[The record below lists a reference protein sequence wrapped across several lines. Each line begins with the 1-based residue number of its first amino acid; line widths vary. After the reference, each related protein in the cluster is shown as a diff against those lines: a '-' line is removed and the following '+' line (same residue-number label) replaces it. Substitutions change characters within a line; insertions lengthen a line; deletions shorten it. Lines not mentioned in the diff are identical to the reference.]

1 MTNWERLI
9 GALDPE
15 RQLPAVRE
23 LRNAVVAAGA
33 GSGKTRVLSVRYL
46 ALIKERGIP
55 PERILCLTFTNKAAA
70 EMKERIRGMLASC
83 AADDPDFARALGGF
97 SASRIGTLDSFCS
110 DIARNASS
118 AWGVAPDFSIDQTEA
133 NRATETYALDYLL
146 ARRDEPAAAAFI
158 AANGLEAAKE
168 ALAALAR
175 GRGGLIAADRSALDP
190 RRQAEALGQALRQA
204 HDGAAAILRAGLGLD
219 CGGAAGAEAWR
230 KAAEE
235 FETELGGGI
244 PEPPD
249 YRALI
254 NRYASLAALR
264 KPGGKSEAAVYYNGS
279 CDELRLYL
287 AAATAAAAAL
297 AEPLREAA
305 LDLIAGFL
313 DGAADR
319 RAAAGVVGFGDVA
332 SMARAALIR
341 DPTLRAWYK
350 SRFDAIMID
359 EFQDNNGLQKDIL
372 YLVAEELDAEA
383 DGVPGPERLRAGSL
397 FFVGDEKQSIYAFRG
412 ADVRVF
418 RGLADELA
426 RSPGGLGRHEL
437 AVNWRSEPGL
447 IAFFNETFSKV
458 MPDASDRGARDYQA
472 RFSPLGHGPATEGVG
487 AVARYHELE
496 AAAAD
501 GELGYLESL
510 AAAVTRLVASLVG
523 RELVSA
529 SAAGGVRE
537 ARPCRYEDIA
547 LLFRST
553 AAQNVVERHFRR
565 AKIPYRAESTAGLFV
580 ESPLGDLYAALKL
593 AAYPNDA
600 LAYAAVLRGP
610 FARLSER
617 GAFELLEAGV
627 PAFGREPPALSPD
640 DAARYAEAR
649 YTWAELRR
657 RADREPLASLIEW
670 LWWDRGLRW
679 DVLRRPENAA
689 YLEHYD
695 YAWGLAAEA
704 DARGRRLCVFL
715 AELEERMGRVEKLDA
730 SGIQREGGAE
740 GVALMTVHGSKG
752 LEFPVVIVPFA
763 DATGRNEPRGAV
775 ELSERFGYALRLID
789 EAGDPACPVAE
800 LERVLAKLAKR
811 GGDKPMDETIAES
824 QRLFYVA
831 CTRAVSRLH
840 IMGRAPSKG
849 DADGRSFRTQLLEAF
864 PWLGPPRAGLES
876 PARTEPDG
884 GLVELVPEPAATLA
898 ELRRAGSGG
907 ASPEARAA
915 AAAAAAAAAEAPSPR
930 TRRARI
936 SVSEAAALAV
946 APAPAEAS
954 ASAEPPAERP
964 PEPPTAETAPR
975 RERDWTEA
983 DFGTL
988 CHILVERALSYGALV
1003 ETAQPDELGLPD
1015 ALARKL
1021 GKLGATERA
1030 GLLAEARGLAAG
1042 FLNSGRGRRALA
1054 ARDRARAG
1062 DGVFEL
1068 ELPFTYRHDGID
1080 GPVYLAGA
1088 MDLVYGD
1095 GDSVTVIDFKT
1106 DVELRP
1112 ERHEFQLSLYRE
1124 AAASLYGRPA
1134 EAYVHYLRGGV
1145 ESEYRGAP
1153 ALRALDEALREAM
1166 ANDD

>member
-9 GALDPE
+9 TALDPE

-23 LRNAVVAAGA
+23 RRNAVVAAGA

-70 EMKERIRGMLASC
+70 EMKERIRGMLAAC
-83 AADDPDFARALGGF
+83 AVDDPDFARALGGF

-118 AWGVAPDFSIDQTEA
+118 AWGVAPDFSIDQVEA
-133 NRATETYALDYLL
+133 ERATEAYALDYLL
-146 ARRDEPAAAAFI
+146 AHRDEPAPAAFI

-175 GRGGLIAADRSALDP
+175 GRGGLIAAQRNALDP
-190 RRQAEALGQALRQA
+190 RRQEAALSLALRRA
-204 HDGAAAILRAGLGLD
+204 HEGAASLLRAGLGLD
-219 CGGAAGAEAWR
+219 CGGAAGAMAWQ
-230 KAAEE
+230 KAAED
-235 FETELGGGI
+235 FEARFGGGV

-249 YRALI
+249 YPALLE
-254 NRYASLAALR
+254 RYASIAGLR
-264 KPGGKSEAAVYYNGS
+264 KPGGKSEAAVYYNEG
-279 CDELRLYL
+279 CDELRLQL
-287 AAATAAAAAL
+287 AAASAAATAL

-305 LDLIAGFL
+305 LAFVAGFL
-313 DGAADR
+313 DGAAER
-319 RAAAGVVGFGDVA
+319 RAASGILGFGDVA
-332 SMARAALIR
+332 SMARAALMR
-341 DPTLRAWYK
+341 DHTLRAWYK

-383 DGVPGPERLRAGSL
+383 DGVPEPERLRAGSL

-418 RGLADELA
+418 RGLAAELS

-458 MPDASDRGARDYQA
+458 MPGASDQDARDYQA
-472 RFSPLGHGPATEGVG
+472 RFSPLGHGPATEGVE
-487 AVARYHELE
+487 AVARYHEVE
-496 AAAAD
+496 AASED

-510 AAAVTRLVASLVG
+510 AAAVTRLVSSLVG
-523 RELVSA
+523 KERVSA
-529 SAAGGVRE
+529 PAAGGARE
-537 ARPCRYEDIA
+537 ARLCRYEDIA

-565 AKIPYRAESTAGLFV
+565 GKIPYRAESTAGLFV
-580 ESPLGDLYAALKL
+580 ESVLGDLYAALKL
-593 AAYPNDA
+593 AAYPHDA
-600 LAYAAVLRGP
+600 LAYAALLRGP

-617 GAFELLEAGV
+617 GAFELLEAGGR
-627 PAFGREPPALSPD
+627 AFGLEEPALSPD
-640 DAARYAEAR
+640 DLARYEEAR
-649 YTWAELRR
+649 HTWAELRR
-657 RADREPLASLIEW
+657 RADREPLAALVEW
-670 LWWDRGLRW
+670 LWWERGLRW

-704 DARGRRLCVFL
+704 DARGRRLCGFL

-730 SGIQREGGAE
+730 SGIQREGGGE
-740 GVALMTVHGSKG
+740 GVSLMTVHGSKG

-775 ELSERFGYALRLID
+775 ELSERFGYALRLVD
-789 EAGDPACPVAE
+789 AAGDPACPVAE
-800 LERVLAKLAKR
+800 LERALAKLAKR
-811 GGDKPMDETIAES
+811 GGDNPMDETIAES

-840 IMGRAPSKG
+840 ILGRAPSKG
-849 DADGRSFRTQLLEAF
+849 DLDGRGFRTQLLKAF
-864 PWLGPPRAGLES
+864 PWLGPPRAGLEA
-876 PARTEPDG
+876 PERPEPDD
-884 GLVELVPEPAATLA
+884 GLVELVHEPAATLA
-898 ELRRAGSGG
+898 ELRRAGGDG
-907 ASPEARAA
+907 LSPEARAA
-915 AAAAAAAAAEAPSPR
+915 AVAAALAPSPR
-930 TRRARI
+930 QRRARI
-936 SVSEAAALAV
+936 SVSEAAALV
-946 APAPAEAS
+946 EVPVPIGAPRPD
-954 ASAEPPAERP
+954 EPPGTEA
-964 PEPPTAETAPR
+964 APR

-988 CHILVERALSYGALV
+988 CHALVERALARGAPP
-1003 ETAQPDELGLPD
+1003 EGDEASALGLPE

-1021 GKLGATERA
+1021 AKLGAASRSK
-1030 GLLAEARGLAAG
+1030 LLAEARALAAG
-1042 FLNSGRGRRALA
+1042 FLKSERGRLALA
-1054 ARDRARAG
+1054 ARERARQG
-1062 DGVFEL
+1062 EGVFEI
-1068 ELPFTYRHDGID
+1068 ELPFSYRHEGTN
-1080 GPVYLAGA
+1080 GPVFLAGA
-1088 MDLVYGD
+1088 MDLVYDD
-1095 GDSVTVIDFKT
+1095 GGSVIVVDFKT
-1106 DVELRP
+1106 DAELRP

-1124 AAASLYGRPA
+1124 AAVSLYGLPA
-1134 EAYVHYLRGGV
+1134 KAFAYYLRHGA
-1145 ESEYRGAP
+1145 EHAYREAP
-1153 ALRALDEALREAM
+1153 AMEALDEALREASVPHG
-1166 ANDD
+1166 